1 MKAAISIPDDVFG
14 EGERLARRL
23 KTSRSRLYAMAVT
36 QFIAQHDDNKITAG
50 MNAVIDEVGA
60 GIEPFTRAAA
70 RRVMRRE
77 PW

>member
-1 MKAAISIPDDVFG
+1 
-14 EGERLARRL
+14 
-23 KTSRSRLYAMAVT
+23 MAVT

-70 RRVMRRE
+70 RRV
-77 PW
+77 